1 MVLTAG
7 KRSDFFPAEF
17 LYADLGL
24 RPGALALSVIGAFF
38 SGELGCGCVISAV
51 GKRSD
56 FYFGDFLNP
65 SVGLHLLGRMG
76 LRSLSRSALQALVS
90 AACPI
95 GQKIG
100 DFVQA
105 AFRVMIVLRP
115 QNLYCA
121 LNHVP
126 QLALCKDRIYPTDCS
141 CLAAGWG
148 TDVR

>member
-1 MVLTAG
+1 LTAG

-24 RPGALALSVIGAFF
+24 RPGALALSVIGPLF

-65 SVGLHLLGRMG
+65 MGLHLLGRMG

-115 QNLYCA
+115 QNLYSDSI
-121 LNHVP
+121 V
-126 QLALCKDRIYPTDCS
+126 Q
-141 CLAAGWG
+141 
-148 TDVR
+148 